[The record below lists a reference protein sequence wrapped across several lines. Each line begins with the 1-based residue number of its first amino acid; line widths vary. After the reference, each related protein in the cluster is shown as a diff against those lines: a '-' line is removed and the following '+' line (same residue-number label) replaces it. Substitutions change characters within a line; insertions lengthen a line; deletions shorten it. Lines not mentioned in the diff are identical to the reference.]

1 MTTTLDEFIL
11 QWVGTNL
18 TYIRRH
24 KLTYMRKQFFIF
36 EGQNYPDD
44 PMHVIKKLSWILVHL
59 VLEKIEMNFLFLLN
73 PFAWVLYVL
82 KNQNLMTCDHQG
94 NKK

>member
-24 KLTYMRKQFFIF
+24 KLTYICKQFFIF

-44 PMHVIKKLSWILVHL
+44 PMHVIKKLSWILFHL
-59 VLEKIEMNFLFLLN
+59 VVRENRNEFFVPAKSLCLGLVFFEKPEPDDL
-73 PFAWVLYVL
+73 
-82 KNQNLMTCDHQG
+82 
-94 NKK
+94 